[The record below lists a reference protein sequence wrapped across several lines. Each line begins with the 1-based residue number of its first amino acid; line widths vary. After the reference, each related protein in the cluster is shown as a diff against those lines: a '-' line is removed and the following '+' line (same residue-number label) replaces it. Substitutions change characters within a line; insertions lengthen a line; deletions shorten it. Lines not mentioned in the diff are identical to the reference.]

1 MYVVYLVWAYTPE
14 DVLVRLGVTYYPD
27 KYWALAVPCWI
38 CVLVL
43 YGAWMYEGV
52 NMMSV
57 RDLNDPDII
66 AEENGFIGSEADEPD
81 LPGSV
86 PSMRDT
92 PVEEVNRV
100 LFLTRGRRVRT
111 RQVGEKR

>member
-57 RDLNDPDII
+57 RNLDDPDLI

-81 LPGSV
+81 LTGSV
-86 PSMRDT
+86 PSIRDT
-92 PVEEVNRV
+92 PIEEVNRV
-100 LFLTRGRRVRT
+100 LFQTKGRRVRT
-111 RQVGEKR
+111 RRVGEKR

>member
-43 YGAWMYEGV
+43 YGAGC
-52 NMMSV
+52 
-57 RDLNDPDII
+57 
-66 AEENGFIGSEADEPD
+66 
-81 LPGSV
+81 
-86 PSMRDT
+86 
-92 PVEEVNRV
+92 
-100 LFLTRGRRVRT
+100 TR
-111 RQVGEKR
+111 E

>member
-1 MYVVYLVWAYTPE
+1 MVWAYTPE

-57 RDLNDPDII
+57 RNLDDPDLI

-86 PSMRDT
+86 PSIRDT
-92 PVEEVNRV
+92 PVEEENRV
-100 LFLTRGRRVRT
+100 LFQTKGRRVRT
-111 RQVGEKR
+111 RRVGEKR

>member
-57 RDLNDPDII
+57 RNLDDPDLI

-81 LPGSV
+81 LQGSV

-100 LFLTRGRRVRT
+100 LFLTKGRRVRT
-111 RQVGEKR
+111 RRVGEKR

>member
-27 KYWALAVPCWI
+27 KYWALAVI
-38 CVLVL
+38 LDLVLVL
-43 YGAWMYEGV
+43 YGSVDVRGV
-52 NMMSV
+52 SMMSV
-57 RDLNDPDII
+57 RDLDDPDLI

-92 PVEEVNRV
+92 PVEEVTSPVPDEGQAGQNAA
-100 LFLTRGRRVRT
+100 G
-111 RQVGEKR
+111 G